1 MTRGTGVGD
10 RGFIF
15 SFTVNRFCFLK
26 KQKVYR
32 IFFYGTPVDYETP
45 VVFEEVP

>member
-10 RGFIF
+10 RRFIF
-15 SFTVNRFCFLK
+15 SFTVTHFCFFK
-26 KQKVYR
+26 NGR
-32 IFFYGTPVDYETP
+32 STEFFYGTPVDYETP